1 METEGGHSGATE
13 DRYPSRPWGWL
24 PRTDVTSGERALC
37 PAYAQTRRGFSWR
50 AADRGRVCDAEPALR
65 DLEQADDGG
74 ERDLPPVHVARPQR
88 GVGVDVPRRA
98 PPPWSLGRAG
108 ATLAPPALPA
118 ARPVEGRR
126 VRGGPLLGTLP
137 ASDWGRPH
145 GWTGS
150 G

>member
-74 ERDLPPVHVARPQR
+74 ERDLPPVHVASPQR

-98 PPPWSLGRAG
+98 PRSLGG
-108 ATLAPPALPA
+108 
-118 ARPVEGRR
+118 EGRR
-126 VRGGPLLGTLP
+126 RAGERPPHSTRRGGCRTDEFARAPSWEPPRL
-137 ASDWGRPH
+137 RI
-145 GWTGS
+145 GS
-150 G
+150 ARTNERV